1 MAFKVITFSV
11 KSILIINFSFY
22 QWAKINKKNIT
33 HMLLCKKIT
42 TIIVKK
48 YDALF
53 RNSSEC
59 AVFKGKVAHVK
70 LLVQSNFQ
78 NNSLANTLPA
88 ACKSTS

>member
-1 MAFKVITFSV
+1 MINFYPYTPYVSRAFKVITFSV

-48 YDALF
+48 YDA
-53 RNSSEC
+53 
-59 AVFKGKVAHVK
+59 
-70 LLVQSNFQ
+70 
-78 NNSLANTLPA
+78 
-88 ACKSTS
+88 

>member
-22 QWAKINKKNIT
+22 QWAKINKKKIT

-48 YDALF
+48 YDA
-53 RNSSEC
+53 
-59 AVFKGKVAHVK
+59 
-70 LLVQSNFQ
+70 
-78 NNSLANTLPA
+78 
-88 ACKSTS
+88 

>member
-33 HMLLCKKIT
+33 HMLSCKKIT

-48 YDALF
+48 YDA
-53 RNSSEC
+53 
-59 AVFKGKVAHVK
+59 
-70 LLVQSNFQ
+70 
-78 NNSLANTLPA
+78 
-88 ACKSTS
+88 